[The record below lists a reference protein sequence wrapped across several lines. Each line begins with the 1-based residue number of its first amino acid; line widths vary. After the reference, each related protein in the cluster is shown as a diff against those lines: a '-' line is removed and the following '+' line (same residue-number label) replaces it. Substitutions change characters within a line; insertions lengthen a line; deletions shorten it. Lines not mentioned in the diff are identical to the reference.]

1 MRSVTKI
8 VDRPLNAFD
17 ALALV
22 QLDRLAR
29 LELVVADLDTASGPR
44 LGAELVLAGEY
55 PSRRHMDG
63 FRHGIADVIE
73 RAAMAIQWRGRI
85 LLD

>member
-63 FRHGIADVIE
+63 FIHVIAEIVE
-73 RAAMAIQWRGRI
+73 RAAVT
-85 LLD
+85 L